1 MSETGNP
8 IISVRDLVVSRGG
21 RLIVDGLSL
30 SIDAGEI
37 YALLG
42 GNGAGKST
50 TLAAL
55 LGFLGTDGGTMSMA
69 GIDPTANAAA
79 ARRRLA
85 YLPENVALYETL
97 TARENIAYFMALA
110 GEDLADGALDAALD
124 RVGLAAQARDQRTGA
139 YSKGMRQK
147 VAIALALL
155 RDVPVLLL
163 DEPTSG
169 LDPRAVADF
178 NVLLRTLKQEG
189 RAVLMVTHDLLGAV
203 DCADR
208 IGFLEHGRIVEEIRV
223 ADGVDVLALHRRYG
237 EAVAA

>member
-1 MSETGNP
+1 MHEAP
-8 IISVRDLVVSRGG
+8 KPKLIIEKLRVERGG
-21 RLIVDGLSL
+21 RPIVDGLSL
-30 SIDAGEI
+30 HVETGEI

-55 LGFLGTDGGTMSMA
+55 LGFLPASAGTMRIA
-69 GIDPTANAAA
+69 GIDPAHDVDG
-79 ARRRLA
+79 ARRQLA

-97 TARENIAYFMALA
+97 TARENVDYFMALA
-110 GEDLADGALDAALD
+110 GERPNPAAIDQAFD
-124 RVGLAAQARDQRTGA
+124 RVGLQAEARDRRAGS

-178 NVLLRTLKQEG
+178 NALLRDLKREG
-189 RAVLMVTHDLLGAV
+189 RAILMVTHDLLGAV

-208 IGFLEHGRIVEEIRV
+208 IGFLEAGRIVEEIVV
-223 ADGVDVLALHRRYG
+223 AGGVDVLALHRRYG